1 MLYYPRKVYLW
12 VNSYYILIHSF
23 LFKSLH
29 LCLLCIQHTTIFGTE
44 CLKRFFFLLFLQSF
58 PLFPVSRKSILQD
71 FCWRWK
77 KSIPELRGSKYSVTQ
92 LLGITQHTC
101 WKILAIHS
109 LLNSSHHLC
118 EAKQRIRKFHTD
130 KIISTTHIHVVFFF
144 FFWTAFLFSIH
155 SLLSPLQSPTYSSFC
170 VHAQA
175 FWHKRHLPFLTRTA
189 AHK

>member
-1 MLYYPRKVYLW
+1 MSEFLLHF
-12 VNSYYILIHSF
+12 NTFISF
-23 LFKSLH
+23 QIPTPLSSLH
-29 LCLLCIQHTTIFGTE
+29 TAYNYFWYRMSET
-44 CLKRFFFLLFLQSF
+44 FFFFLFLQSL

-92 LLGITQHTC
+92 LLDITQHTC

-144 FFWTAFLFSIH
+144 FFLNCFSFFHSFSPFTSAVSYLLFFLCARTGI
-155 SLLSPLQSPTYSSFC
+155 
-170 VHAQA
+170 
-175 FWHKRHLPFLTRTA
+175 LT
-189 AHK
+189 